1 MLSRVSEV
9 IVALLL
15 LIHGQK
21 LGVKPPPSP
30 AARLGN
36 TVLPWVEEMG
46 ESGPG
51 WTDR

>member
-1 MLSRVSEV
+1 MSRVSEV

-21 LGVKPPPSP
+21 LGAKPPHPP
-30 AARLGN
+30 AARLGD
-36 TVLPWVEEMG
+36 TVLPWVQEMG